1 MVYRRTPDTAARQ
14 AAARERIVDA
24 ATGLVTGGG
33 YTAATVE
40 AVASSAGVATGT
52 VYRHFGC
59 KADLLAEVFRASAR
73 RELAAAK
80 AAADI
85 VGAPVWERLDA
96 VVTTF
101 AHRALRSGRLAWALV
116 AEPVDPA
123 VETERLL
130 YRRAYVEFF
139 TGMVEDGIKRGEIP
153 RQDAGVTAAALVGAI
168 GEAVTIEL
176 AQSRSLRREP
186 DKRFVRA
193 LVAVCVR
200 ALGETSQ
207 RLDNNRREVPQ

>member
-14 AAARERIVDA
+14 AAARERILDA
-24 ATGLVTGGG
+24 ATGLVTRGG
-33 YTAATVE
+33 YAAATVE

-59 KADLLAEVFRASAR
+59 KADLLAEVFRAAAR

-80 AAADI
+80 AAADLAD
-85 VGAPVWERLDA
+85 APVWERLDA

-101 AHRALRSGRLAWALV
+101 AERALRSGRLAWALV

-123 VETERLL
+123 VETERLR
-130 YRRAYVEFF
+130 YRRAYVELFI
-139 TGMVEDGIKRGEIP
+139 GLVQAGVERGEIP
-153 RQDAGVTAAALVGAI
+153 PQDPGVTAAALVGAI
-168 GEAVTIEL
+168 GEAVTLEL
-176 AQSRSLRREP
+176 TNAQRKPGEP
-186 DKRFVRA
+186 DPRFIRA

-200 ALGETSQ
+200 ALGETFQ
-207 RLDNNRREVPQ
+207 RRDGETFR

>member
-14 AAARERIVDA
+14 AAARERILDA
-24 ATGLVTGGG
+24 ATGLVTAGG
-33 YTAATVE
+33 YSAATVE
-40 AVASSAGVATGT
+40 AVASTAGIATGT

-59 KADLLAEVFRASAR
+59 KADLLAEVFRSAAR

-80 AAADI
+80 AAADLDE
-85 VGAPVWERLDA
+85 APVWERLDA

-101 AHRALRSGRLAWALV
+101 AERALRSGRLAWALV

-123 VETERLL
+123 VEAQRLI
-130 YRRAYVEFF
+130 YRRAYVDFF
-139 TGMVEDGIKRGEIP
+139 RTMVERGIDRNEIP
-153 RQDAGVTAAALVGAI
+153 PQDAEVTAAALVGAI

-176 AQSRSLRREP
+176 AHAARTRR
-186 DKRFVRA
+186 DSDTTFVRA

-200 ALGETSQ
+200 ALGEAP
-207 RLDNNRREVPQ
+207 R

>member
-14 AAARERIVDA
+14 AAARERILDA
-24 ATGLVTGGG
+24 ATARVTRGG
-33 YTAATVE
+33 YAAATVE
-40 AVASSAGVATGT
+40 AVASDAGVATGT

-59 KADLLAEVFRASAR
+59 KADLLAEVFRATAR

-80 AAADI
+80 AAADR
-85 VGAPVWERLDA
+85 VSTGGAPVWERLDA

-101 AHRALRSGRLAWALV
+101 AERALRSGRLAWALV

-139 TGMVEDGIKRGEIP
+139 TGMVEGGIKRGEIP
-153 RQDAGVTAAALVGAI
+153 HQQAGITAAALVGAI

-176 AQSRSLRREP
+176 SHSHHGPREP
-186 DKRFVRA
+186 DSRFVRG

-200 ALGETSQ
+200 ALGE
-207 RLDNNRREVPQ
+207 VPRSK

>member
-14 AAARERIVDA
+14 AAARERILDA
-24 ATGLVTGGG
+24 ATRLVTRGG
-33 YTAATVE
+33 YSAATVE
-40 AVASSAGVATGT
+40 SVASAAGVATGT

-59 KADLLAEVFRASAR
+59 KADLLAEVFRAAAR

-80 AAADI
+80 AAADLA
-85 VGAPVWERLDA
+85 GAPVWERLDA

-101 AHRALRSGRLAWALV
+101 AERALRSGRLAWALV

-139 TGMVEDGIKRGEIP
+139 TSMVEGGIKRGEIP
-153 RQDAGVTAAALVGAI
+153 RQNADITAAALVGAI
-168 GEAVTIEL
+168 AEAVTIEL
-176 AQSRSLRREP
+176 SHTRHVPREP
-186 DKRFVRA
+186 GPRFVRA

-200 ALGETSQ
+200 ALGE
-207 RLDNNRREVPQ
+207 VPR